1 MGGTMEQR
9 DKIEVNVRLDD
20 TDIKEISAIFYDIIG

>member
-1 MGGTMEQR
+1 MEQR